1 MLDCLSRF
9 KNTAVAATLE
19 NVTCTHV
26 DFSQYAHSCTQT
38 LLNRIAVYL
47 AAVSMFGNVFN

>member
-19 NVTCTHV
+19 NVACTHV
-26 DFSQYAHSCTQT
+26 DLSQYAHSCRQT
-38 LLNRIAVYL
+38 LLNRIAV
-47 AAVSMFGNVFN
+47 